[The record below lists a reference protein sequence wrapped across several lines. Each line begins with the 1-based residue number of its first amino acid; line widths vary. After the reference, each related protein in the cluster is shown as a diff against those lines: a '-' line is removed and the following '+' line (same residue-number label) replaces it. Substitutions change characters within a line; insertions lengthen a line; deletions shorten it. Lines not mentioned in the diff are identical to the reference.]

1 MKPIR
6 SFLFVPGSRES
17 WLDKVVGAGADALIL
32 DLEDSVPIDAKVAAR
47 ALVARK
53 IAGLAAAGQRV
64 YVRINR
70 SPFMYSMED
79 LLAVVV
85 PGLEGIVLSKPGGP
99 EDIDM
104 GSAMVAEA
112 EFAATS
118 SAITTLSEAVESP
131 TKSRM
136 PPP

>member
-17 WLDKVVGAGADALIL
+17 WLDRVASAGADALIL
-32 DLEDSVPIDAKVAAR
+32 DLEDSVPHDAKSAAR

-53 IAGLAAAGQRV
+53 IAGLAGAGQRV

-79 LLAVVV
+79 LLAV
-85 PGLEGIVLSKPGGP
+85 GE
-99 EDIDM
+99 
-104 GSAMVAEA
+104 
-112 EFAATS
+112 
-118 SAITTLSEAVESP
+118 
-131 TKSRM
+131 TKD
-136 PPP
+136 P